1 MSKLILLI
9 ILGYVVFRIFRSMLV
24 PKQKSE
30 KVRGN
35 KSDTGSRKNINNK
48 KIEDADYEEI
58 E

>member
-24 PKQKSE
+24 PKKNSE

-35 KSDTGSRKNINNK
+35 KSDTDSKRNINNK

>member
-9 ILGYVVFRIFRSMLV
+9 ILGYVVYRIFRSMLM
-24 PKQKSE
+24 PKQGSE
-30 KVRGN
+30 KVRGKKPGTSS
-35 KSDTGSRKNINNK
+35 KSNINNK